1 MHVIAEH
8 IGIVRGQARRAMLAW
23 PEQPRREALGN
34 LLRSVGYEVVT
45 HEVGS
50 MAAHAVRRRD
60 GSAAVEVFI
69 VLVARPYWLGLS
81 VIESARLI
89 APALVILAVV
99 EPEEGWVY
107 EEAERLGADRIV
119 SARFIRLT
127 LRNVMAS
134 APALR
139 EGGLS
144 CSTR

>member
-1 MHVIAEH
+1 MIAEH
-8 IGIVRGQARRAMLAW
+8 VGVVHGQQRRALLAW

-34 LLRSVGYEVVT
+34 LLRSVGYEVVA

-50 MAAHAVRRRD
+50 MAAHAARRRD
-60 GSAAVEVFI
+60 GTAAAEVFI

-119 SARFIRLT
+119 PARFIRLT
-127 LRNVMAS
+127 LRAVIS
-134 APALR
+134 SVPSVR

>member
-1 MHVIAEH
+1 MIAEN
-8 IGIVRGQARRAMLAW
+8 IGIVRGLPRRALLAW

-34 LLRSVGYEVVT
+34 LLRSVGYDVT
-45 HEVGS
+45 VREVGS
-50 MAAHAVRRRD
+50 MAAHAVRQRD
-60 GSAAVEVFI
+60 GSAAADAFI

-89 APALVILAVV
+89 APSLLILAVV

-127 LRNVMAS
+127 LRNVIAS
-134 APALR
+134 VPAHR
-139 EGGLS
+139 EGGVP